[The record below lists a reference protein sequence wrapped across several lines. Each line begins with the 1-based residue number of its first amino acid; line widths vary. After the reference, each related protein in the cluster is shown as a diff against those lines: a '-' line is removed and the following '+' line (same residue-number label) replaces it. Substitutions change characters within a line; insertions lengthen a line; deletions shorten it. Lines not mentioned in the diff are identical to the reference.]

1 MNASNFAVE
10 LQDAI
15 DVEVAN
21 RNSSRTATE
30 EKYRHDRSGGSG
42 ILAAEG
48 DIFLGREGIQYGVT
62 HEGDLHSKRFLAG
75 GSGLMT
81 NPGPSDIRS
90 GPSFKLNAGA
100 DLKAIAK
107 TLVDTL

>member
-1 MNASNFAVE
+1 MNASNFAAQ

-21 RNSSRTATE
+21 RNSSRAATD

-62 HEGDLHSKRFLAG
+62 HEGEAHSKRFLAG
-75 GSGLMT
+75 GGGLMA
-81 NPGPSDIRS
+81 NPRPSDIRS
-90 GPSFKLNAGA
+90 GPSFKLDAGA

-107 TLVDTL
+107 TLVGSL